1 MKRHIKLL
9 LLLLCML
16 FTIAFCSLPAFA
28 DEITDAI
35 SEDTSNITDEPQ
47 DPVPVSFTVI
57 KGINSKTMYM
67 EGENFDPSGFVGKL
81 TYDTG
86 AYIFILNHELTYR
99 ETGPLTPDKTYI
111 TFEYANFTYNY
122 PISVVAS
129 AIEPV
134 KTVVGIEFSSSKTD
148 FLALEVIDPSIFSAG
163 VIYSDGTI
171 EPLDLSL
178 CTVFPSLDEPV
189 SAYTKLYTLTY
200 NDGSTTF
207 SDSISINVSPII
219 LLEVSGLENA
229 KLYEAMPYT
238 PPTGLTVTAYYDGM
252 KTISQVITNY
262 TVTSDTLLVTPDAQG
277 KTKITITANSVSVD
291 AEIDVLPIVNYS
303 VTGLKSAYYYGDS
316 FTVAD
321 IKVTAFYSD
330 LTSYDVTDQV
340 IFTAPETIVAG
351 SKISAVHNS
360 FDLKD
365 FLNTS
370 LPEGTLSIIT
380 EPSKTHYEIGELFDS
395 TGLEVG
401 INYSDGTRR
410 LLSAEDYE
418 LTVSSPLTAAD
429 KLVSISYYGAST
441 SLSISVGDEA
451 YIVSLQL
458 IGVPDVMTYYEG
470 HTLNT
475 SGIIIEAYMSDGS
488 KVIVDP
494 RILTFSPSLTTPLT
508 ADITT
513 VIISANDGT
522 DKYCE
527 CFFPIT
533 VNKKVPT
540 GLMAT
545 SRPTKLEYAEGE
557 IFDPDGLAL
566 SLFFNDG
573 TSMILSSFSFSPELG
588 TSIILHSNATEKCII
603 YAVYEYEGTEYTYPI
618 EITVTPA
625 EIENL
630 LVSRQPIK
638 TVYEIGEEFI
648 PMGLELFLFYKDRSL
663 TPQAVP
669 EGYYTYSPSIITA
682 ETTEIVFSFRGYNV
696 SLPITVN
703 GGVSSEDTTNPP
715 EPPITDPIDPPVSG
729 DVTTDIG
736 DITTDNTTE
745 GSDVTTDPE
754 PTTGPDV
761 TPDTPDVTSSP
772 DNVTSGEENTTS
784 EQQGGEEK
792 NPSSLLY
799 LWIIIIVIIIAALV
813 ALIIYYKKNFT

>member
-1 MKRHIKLL
+1 MTRHFKLM

-16 FTIAFCSLPAFA
+16 CTIALCALPALA
-28 DEITDAI
+28 EETTDSMA
-35 SEDTSNITDEPQ
+35 EDTSDIINEPQ
-47 DPVPVSFTVI
+47 DPVPVSFMVM

-67 EGENFDPSGFVGKL
+67 EGESFEPAGFVGKL

-86 AYIFILNHELTYR
+86 DYTFLFDHEITYL
-99 ETGPLTPDKTYI
+99 ETGPLTPDQTYV
-111 TFEYANFTYNY
+111 TFEYLNFTYNY
-122 PISVVAS
+122 PITVVAS

-134 KTVVGIEFSSSKTD
+134 KTIVGIEFSSSKTD

-171 EPLDLSL
+171 EALDLSL

-200 NDGSTTF
+200 SDGTTTF
-207 SDSISINVSPII
+207 SDSISVNVSPII
-219 LLEVSGLENA
+219 LIEVSGLENA

-252 KTISQVITNY
+252 KTVSQVITNY
-262 TVTSDTLLVTPDAQG
+262 TITSDTLLVTPDAQG
-277 KTKITITANSVSVD
+277 KTKITITADSVSAE
-291 AEIDVLPIVNYS
+291 AEIEVLPIVNYS

-316 FTVAD
+316 LAVAD

-340 IFTAPETIVAG
+340 IFNAPETVVAG
-351 SKISAVHNS
+351 SSITAVHNG

-365 FLNTS
+365 FLKTS

-395 TGLEVG
+395 AGLEIG

-410 LLSAEDYE
+410 LLNAGDYE
-418 LTVSSPLTAAD
+418 LIVSSPLTAAD

-441 SLSISVGDEA
+441 SISISVGDEA

-470 HTLNT
+470 HMLNT

-494 RILTFSPSLTTPLT
+494 RILTFSPSLTAPLT
-508 ADITT
+508 TDVTT

-527 CFFPIT
+527 CSFPIT
-533 VNKKVPT
+533 VNEKLPT

-557 IFDPDGLAL
+557 SFDPDGLAL

-588 TSIILHSNATEKCII
+588 SSIILHSNATEKYII

-625 EIENL
+625 EIESL

-638 TVYEIGEEFI
+638 TVYEVGEEFI

-682 ETTEIVFSFRGYNV
+682 DTTEIVFSFRGYSV

-703 GGVSSEDTTNPP
+703 GITTPEDTTLPP
-715 EPPITDPIDPPVSG
+715 DPPITTEPPIVDPPVSS
-729 DVTTDIG
+729 DITTDIG
-736 DITTDNTTE
+736 DVTTDNTTE
-745 GSDVTTDPE
+745 GSDITTD
-754 PTTGPDV
+754 PDV
-761 TPDTPDVTSSP
+761 TPDHPDVTSSP
-772 DNVTSGEENTTS
+772 DNVTSGDENTTG